1 LHSLTTA
8 RPQLIHQSQIKAVYS
23 ALGMSDVQISSV
35 PPPQPAAAEIAVA
48 AESSSSR
55 KRGVDAAASV
65 MPRVK
70 KERTRDDDSE
80 STASG
85 AYSQGD
91 VPAAAREDVEDTDA
105 VYAARTTRGDV
116 VGAPFN
122 AALGDRLERKPL
134 LLLDVALLDGSCRA
148 PYRHM
153 NEPIHVKAEALDAK
167 FRLLRADL
175 ARAHGIAGF
184 ADHHIARQAAFVTCG
199 RICLEAEGRLD
210 AHNVVLEARSG
221 AGDASVAKRQPA
233 ADADAEN
240 VANNNKND
248 EEEILD
254 AEINEMVGDDEQ
266 NEFTEMKRVRA
277 AVHDIAQSYSLF
289 PGQIVAMRG
298 TNPSGRLVDAA
309 QILTPPAAPTFAHT
323 ASTSGLRMLVACGPF
338 STAQSS
344 AYAPL
349 ADVVQLANAER
360 VDVLVLVGPFVDAE
374 SPVLRA
380 DAEHAPSNAAPSAD
394 ECQSAVS
401 ALLSGVQHD
410 IRVVCVPSTRDLNAH
425 LVFPQPPLA
434 RMGGDN
440 CTSVPNPATFVV
452 NDVCIGTTS
461 SAVVQHLSSSLT
473 SKLYDAAAAAAAAA
487 AAGDDAAISAAP
499 QSAQTVPADRMAQI
513 CRHLLEQR
521 SYYPLFPP
529 AKDSNVVVSKFE
541 QYALNVAPDVCIVPC
556 DLKQFVTVVDRT
568 VFVNP
573 GRLAKSRTG
582 GTVAFV
588 TVHSGGGPDRTY
600 VRFQQ
605 I

>member
-1 LHSLTTA
+1 MA
-8 RPQLIHQSQIKAVYS
+8 
-23 ALGMSDVQISSV
+23 DVQISAV
-35 PPPQPAAAEIAVA
+35 PPPQAAAVEIAA
-48 AESSSSR
+48 SSPQK
-55 KRGVDAAASV
+55 KRGVDSTAV
-65 MPRVK
+65 LPRVK

-80 STASG
+80 ASASG
-85 AYSQGD
+85 AYSQDDASSRGA
-91 VPAAAREDVEDTDA
+91 PRADVEDTDA

-122 AALGDRLERKPL
+122 NALTDRLERKPL

-167 FRLLRADL
+167 FRALRAEL

-184 ADHHIARQAAFVTCG
+184 ADHHVARQAAFVTCG
-199 RICLEAEGRLD
+199 RICLETDGRLD

-221 AGDASVAKRQPA
+221 AGDASAASAAKRQPTGA
-233 ADADAEN
+233 TDVEN
-240 VANNNKND
+240 AANNSGNNTKYED
-248 EEEILD
+248 EEILD
-254 AEINEMVGDDEQ
+254 ADLNELVVGDEEE
-266 NEFTEMKRVRA
+266 NEFTEMKRVRT

-289 PGQIVAMRG
+289 PGQIVAVRG

-309 QILTPPAAPTFAHT
+309 QILTPPVAPAYAHT

-349 ADVVQLANAER
+349 ADVVQLANAEQ

-380 DAEHAPSNAAPSAD
+380 DAEHAPSNAVPSVD
-394 ECQSAVS
+394 ECQSTVS
-401 ALLSGVQHD
+401 SLLSGVQHD

-425 LVFPQPPLA
+425 LVFPQPPLP
-434 RMGGDN
+434 RMGGAN
-440 CTSVPNPATFVV
+440 CTSVSNPATFVV

-473 SKLYDAAAAAAAAA
+473 SKLYDAAAQAAAAA
-487 AAGDDAAISAAP
+487 AAGGDAAINAAP
-499 QSAQTVPADRMAQI
+499 SSAQTVPADRMAQI

-521 SYYPLFPP
+521 SYYPLFPA
-529 AKDSNVVVSKFE
+529 AKDSNVLLSKFE

-588 TVHSGGGPDRTY
+588 TVHNGGGPDRTY